1 MSIAGQKMAKH
12 HKELH
17 EDDMSGGHIGWS
29 IGYIKN
35 STNTITK
42 ALSNEGA
49 VKLMEKAQI

>member
-1 MSIAGQKMAKH
+1 MSKH

-17 EDDMSGGHIGWS
+17 EDDISGGHIGWS
-29 IGYIKN
+29 LGYIKN

-49 VKLMEKAQI
+49 VKLMEKAQV